1 MKLPRP
7 KTCAE
12 TLAGAVGKTS
22 LFRAFAALLLLPLL
36 LAPCGA
42 QEQPAA
48 AAPPEP
54 RKAQAAPP
62 AAGGPADAT
71 ARPTP
76 PPRSAITGRVVG
88 ESGEPV
94 PDAAVTLQPR
104 VLTRV
109 VGGGSFPNAASDEAG
124 NFSFEGLDPGL
135 YEIFAMMP
143 GFVTETEPLT
153 GRPALGPYRPGDN
166 VVVRMV
172 RGGVVTGTVTDS
184 QGQPVAALGVRAVRV
199 RDLDGGTPPSPFLNT
214 SEDRTDDRGVYRIYG
229 LRPGLYVVYAGGYVS
244 SGFLPFSS
252 SGDAATFYPA
262 GTRDAAAEVSVRAGQ
277 EVPNLDIRLREDPAR
292 HVTGTVEPPTGAL
305 GEFGTGVNLT
315 YASTGMV
322 AGTAFVNAN
331 ATQRSFWIEGVSD
344 GEYDLQA
351 TSTGRDGVTMA
362 SAPQRVSV
370 RGADVTGLRL
380 ALVPLA
386 SASGSLRFEPAAEA
400 GRPAPEGCKAV
411 RASQLPQETLV
422 TAAPEVK
429 TGATTGRVFSRLAV
443 PQSATPDSAGAFT
456 VRPLEGGRHR
466 LFVRLFDEALYVR
479 SIQTPAPAA
488 AAAPPRAGAQRP
500 ATTAAASAAASR
512 EVFDLKS
519 GQQLSG
525 LLVRVAEGAVSFA
538 GTVAPPET
546 AAGATPAPPP
556 PLSQLRVHLVPQER
570 ERAEDVLRYYET
582 SVTGEGTFSFKNLA
596 PGRYLVL
603 ARPFVVEA
611 GESAPRPA
619 AWDTNTR
626 ALLRREAESANTTVE
641 LQPCQRTND
650 FVLRFPAK

>member
-1 MKLPRP
+1 MKLPRL
-7 KTCAE
+7 KTFAE
-12 TLAGAVGKTS
+12 SLAGAVVRTY
-22 LFRAFAALLLLPLL
+22 LARASAALLLLPLL

-42 QEQPAA
+42 QEQQPAA
-48 AAPPEP
+48 PQ
-54 RKAQAAPP
+54 KAQAAPP
-62 AAGGPADAT
+62 EAGGSAAAT
-71 ARPTP
+71 TRPTP

-104 VLTRV
+104 VFMRI
-109 VGGGSFPNAASDEAG
+109 GGGSLPNAASDEAG

-135 YEIFAMMP
+135 YEIFAMLP
-143 GFVTETEPLT
+143 GFVVETDSLT
-153 GRPALGPYRPGDN
+153 GRPLLGPYRPGDN

-172 RGGVVTGTVTDS
+172 KGGVVTGTVTDG

-199 RDLDGGTPPSPFLNT
+199 RDLDGSTPPSPFPNT
-214 SEDRTDDRGVYRIYG
+214 GEDRTDDRGVYRIYG
-229 LRPGLYVVYAGGYVS
+229 LRPGLYVVYAGGYGS
-244 SGFLPFSS
+244 SGFMPFAS
-252 SGDAATFYPA
+252 SGDIATFYPS
-262 GTRDAAAEVSVRAGQ
+262 GTRDAAAEVPVRAGQ
-277 EVPNLDIRLREDPAR
+277 EVSNLDIRMREDPAR
-292 HVTGTVEPPTGAL
+292 QVSGTVESPTGTL
-305 GEFGTGVNLT
+305 GEFGAGINLT

-322 AGTAFVNAN
+322 TGTAFINAN
-331 ATQRSFWIEGVSD
+331 ATQRSFWIEGVAD

-362 SAPQRVSV
+362 SASQRVSV

-429 TGATTGRVFSRLAV
+429 TGATAARVFSRLAV
-443 PQSATPDSAGAFT
+443 PQSATPDAAGAFT
-456 VRPLEGGRHR
+456 VRSLEGGRHR
-466 LFVRLFDEALYVR
+466 LSVRLFDEALYVR
-479 SIQTPAPAA
+479 SIQMPAP
-488 AAAPPRAGAQRP
+488 AAAPPRAGAPRP
-500 ATTAAASAAASR
+500 ATTTAASASASR

-538 GTVAPPET
+538 GTVAPPEPP
-546 AAGATPAPPP
+546 AGSTPEPPP
-556 PLSQLRVHLVPQER
+556 PFSQLRVHLLPQER
-570 ERAEDVLRYYET
+570 ERAEDLLRYYEAPVT
-582 SVTGEGTFSFKNLA
+582 SEGTFSFKNLA

-611 GESAPRPA
+611 GESAPRPT
-619 AWDTNTR
+619 AWETGTR
-626 ALLRREAESANTTVE
+626 ALLRREAESANTPVE

-650 FVLRFPAK
+650 FVLRFPPK